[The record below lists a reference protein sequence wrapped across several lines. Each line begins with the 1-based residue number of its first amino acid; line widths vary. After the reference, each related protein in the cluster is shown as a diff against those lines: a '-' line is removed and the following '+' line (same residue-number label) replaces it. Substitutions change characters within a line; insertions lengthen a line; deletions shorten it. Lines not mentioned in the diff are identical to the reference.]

1 MTDILERIGYA
12 LFRLLLRTIGQ
23 LSEGIRLGWRTGF
36 DSGVMLEYIY
46 EDHPRGITPLGVWFD
61 RLFISHPVWDGV
73 RSRRQMLIQ
82 QLTEAMGH
90 YHQPLIF
97 DLAAGVGS
105 YLFALP
111 PNRATIIAGD
121 YEPEA
126 VQRGQAKAS
135 QLNRPDIQFRRNNAF
150 EPKEFASERA
160 DILVASGFFDILT
173 QEEQIQLVLKNG
185 SAVVEPG
192 SRWIF
197 TLQES
202 HPNLKMLQQVFV
214 DLHQKPWELVPRP
227 AETLLAWAKPLGWKL
242 EKLERNAFFAVG
254 TLLFQ
259 PDSV

>member
-12 LFRLLLRTIGQ
+12 IFRFLLRTVGQ

-46 EDHPRGITPLGVWFD
+46 ENRPRGITPLGVWFD

-82 QLTEAMGH
+82 QLIEAMGH

-111 PNRATIIAGD
+111 PNQATIIAGD
-121 YEPEA
+121 YESEA

-135 QLNRPDIQFRRNNAF
+135 QLNRSDIQFRRNNAF
-150 EPKEFASERA
+150 ERSELASTHA

-173 QEEQIQLVLKNG
+173 QEEQIQTVLKNG
-185 SAVVEPG
+185 SAIVRPG
-192 SRWIF
+192 SRWVF
-197 TLQES
+197 TIQES

-214 DLHQKPWELVPRP
+214 DLNQKPWELVPRP
-227 AETLLAWAKPLGWKL
+227 AETLVTWANPLGWKL
-242 EKLERNAFFAVG
+242 EKLERNSFFAVG
-254 TLLFQ
+254 TLVQ
-259 PDSV
+259 DPQ